1 MTAPLTVLTDAELE
15 ATPDAELEAQ
25 DAIDRQRFN
34 DELDAV
40 ARTPFVLGESA
51 LDRSTGHD
59 HSALFFYLY
68 GDGREMEQ
76 RVTPKLSRSELD
88 LHFAAL
94 LGQYA
99 TRDPELIAACM
110 EQSPHH
116 RPKWKEHR
124 GARTWL
130 QQTIVRALK
139 DAPDRT
145 AAPIIETAATVAVE
159 PVQARTLR
167 DVWADPDAR
176 NAPEAVIPRL
186 AWRGRL
192 TVYTALDKGG
202 KSTLVAAGV
211 AAMTRGDNFLGEP
224 TSRGTCLWAMLE
236 EHVNDWAI
244 RATRFGTDQDAVYVL
259 EHPGNP
265 AAAIRTEAERLRPTV
280 LVVDV
285 LTRYAGDRVT
295 ESGSAAQWTRVMV
308 GLQEIARQ
316 LDVAVI
322 VLHHA
327 RKSDGVA
334 RDSGEIT
341 ARADVVLEQKTLP
354 EDGVQRFTVRGRW
367 TVADFAVKLVG
378 DRHELTAA
386 GAGESTLSPQRR
398 RVLDA
403 LTQGMTYTAWLEAS
417 GVPKRTFADTVRWLL
432 EHMVIE
438 HGDDGT
444 YSLLRF

>member
-1 MTAPLTVLTDAELE
+1 
-15 ATPDAELEAQ
+15 
-25 DAIDRQRFN
+25 
-34 DELDAV
+34 
-40 ARTPFVLGESA
+40 
-51 LDRSTGHD
+51 
-59 HSALFFYLY
+59 
-68 GDGREMEQ
+68 
-76 RVTPKLSRSELD
+76 
-88 LHFAAL
+88 
-94 LGQYA
+94 
-99 TRDPELIAACM
+99 
-110 EQSPHH
+110 
-116 RPKWKEHR
+116 
-124 GARTWL
+124 
-130 QQTIVRALK
+130 
-139 DAPDRT
+139 
-145 AAPIIETAATVAVE
+145 
-159 PVQARTLR
+159 
-167 DVWADPDAR
+167 
-176 NAPEAVIPRL
+176 
-186 AWRGRL
+186 
-192 TVYTALDKGG
+192 
-202 KSTLVAAGV
+202 
-211 AAMTRGDNFLGEP
+211 
-224 TSRGTCLWAMLE
+224 
-236 EHVNDWAI
+236 
-244 RATRFGTDQDAVYVL
+244 
-259 EHPGNP
+259 
-265 AAAIRTEAERLRPTV
+265 
-280 LVVDV
+280 
-285 LTRYAGDRVT
+285 
-295 ESGSAAQWTRVMV
+295 MV